1 MLSRN
6 KKTKLEKQE
15 AKQKKYDDKTQEFVE
30 NSQAEIPKMSK
41 LSIIWNC
48 IYLSLYLVFI
58 GYNLL
63 LNKGNKV
70 INFILL
76 GFTVLYGIFY
86 FTTVIITNGNK
97 VAKKK
102 IKPAK
107 RVYKLI
113 RKIFKLINVLIMIT
127 LLLQT
132 KGYYE
137 NNKFAVIMAFIT
149 TPMVIIQLSV
159 EISKV
164 IIRIQVKRL
173 RNYYDK
179 KLNNL
184 YNEFKQADAVE
195 KKNIISRIATELGKE
210 KEYTEETTKPNKLKR
225 LLALFGEKFEP
236 NKDNE
241 IVYDSAEEIIIENA
255 EIENVDEQSD
265 K

>member
-1 MLSRN
+1 MFNKN
-6 KKTKLEKQE
+6 KKSKYEKME
-15 AKQKKYDDKTQEFVE
+15 AKQKRYDERTQDFVE
-30 NSQAEIPKMSK
+30 NTQAEIPRMSK
-41 LSIIWNC
+41 LSIVWNC
-48 IYLSLYLVFI
+48 LYLALYLIFI

-63 LNKGNKV
+63 QQKGNKV

-97 VAKKK
+97 IAKKK

-113 RKIFKLINVLIMIT
+113 RKIFKLINVMIMIT

-164 IIRIQVKRL
+164 IIRFQVKRL
-173 RNYYDK
+173 RKYYED

-184 YNEFKQADAVE
+184 YTEFKQADANE
-195 KKNIISRIATELGKE
+195 KKKIIAQIASELGE
-210 KEYTEETTKPNKLKR
+210 EQSIDTESTKPSKIKR
-225 LLALFGEKFEP
+225 LLALFGEKLDGK
-236 NKDNE
+236 KDNE
-241 IVYDSAEEIIIENA
+241 IVYDGAEEVIIDNAADEEN
-255 EIENVDEQSD
+255 EN

>member
-1 MLSRN
+1 MFN
-6 KKTKLEKQE
+6 TKKKSKVEKIE
-15 AKQKKYDDKTQEFVE
+15 DKKKRYDDKTQQFVD
-30 NSQAEIPKMSK
+30 NTQAEIPRMSK

-48 IYLSLYLVFI
+48 LYLALYLIFI

-63 LNKGNKV
+63 QEKGNKI
-70 INFILL
+70 INYILL

-86 FTTVIITNGNK
+86 FSTVIITNGNK
-97 VAKKK
+97 IAKKK

-113 RKIFKLINVLIMIT
+113 RKIFKLINVMMMIT

-164 IIRIQVKRL
+164 IIRFQVKRL
-173 RNYYDK
+173 RKYYDD
-179 KLNNL
+179 KLSNL
-184 YNEFKQADAVE
+184 YEEFKQADANE
-195 KKNIISRIATELGKE
+195 KKNIISQIASELGEQKSGD
-210 KEYTEETTKPNKLKR
+210 TDNPKPSKIKR
-225 LLALFGEKFEP
+225 LLSLFGEKFDGK
-236 NKDNE
+236 NDNE
-241 IVYDSAEEIIIENA
+241 IVYDSAEEIIIDNPADEENT
-255 EIENVDEQSD
+255 E